1 MIIKMLTIFTPTY
14 NRADLLHHCY
24 ESLLRQTDS
33 RFKWLVIDDGST
45 DNTSELVN
53 QWILENK
60 ILIVYKYKENG
71 GLHTAYNAAIEL
83 LDTELSVCIDSDDWM
98 PDNAVEII
106 LSTWERNKSSELA
119 GMIGLDITVEGKLIG
134 SHINDGEYINP
145 IDLMTSKDNGADKK
159 YVMVTDI
166 YKRFAPMPVFTGEK
180 NFNPHY
186 MVIKMCKEG
195 YRFLAIDKCLCIV
208 DYQQNGMSSGILRQF
223 LNSPNSFAEYRRAIL
238 EIDSLSIKYRLKM
251 IIHYVSSNIL
261 AKNRGYIKKSPNS
274 VLTVLMWPMGL
285 ALSLYIRINGQK
297 KLR

>member
-1 MIIKMLTIFTPTY
+1 MLTIFTPTY